1 MMNPVYVVLELWIL
15 QWGVTIMLLRCREVR
30 ARVQQ
35 TRKTGRAQF
44 QGCLEI
50 AGDYGPI
57 KIPVVPWRDKKGDAD
72 ARFAEHPALPAKG
85 GPTRGYPRCSLASRF
100 PRRVSYSVKQ
110 RFVGKTQRQGAPQN
124 GPVSEIPWSH
134 PASPCLFVLVE
145 LVFRRLKRPI
155 LRGAVTC
162 RRPSS

>member
-1 MMNPVYVVLELWIL
+1 VISSLLILIEMMNPVYVVLERWIL
-15 QWGVTIMLLRCREVR
+15 HWEVTIMLFRFSEVR

-44 QGCLEI
+44 QGYLEI
-50 AGDYGPI
+50 VGDYGPI

-85 GPTRGYPRCSLASRF
+85 GPTRGYPRCPLASRF

-110 RFVGKTQRQGAPQN
+110 SFVDKNA
-124 GPVSEIPWSH
+124 
-134 PASPCLFVLVE
+134 ASGSTAERP
-145 LVFRRLKRPI
+145 RL
-155 LRGAVTC
+155 
-162 RRPSS
+162 